1 MTDVSHYLY
10 TKVDEFVRVKAGSVR
25 FKSFA
30 KMSDKKYHLL
40 LG

>member
-30 KMSDKKYHLL
+30 KLSDKKYLL
-40 LG
+40 QLG